1 MQNPNVLLT
10 SQSIPC
16 AQVPGKLGKPLKDDK
31 WASTGHSLV
40 ETRILQLCL
49 KARREAG
56 NLPSRGQHRK
66 HELAFLLKDGIYG
79 AQTDSPDKSRS
90 SKSSGNK
97 NKTITVEQLR
107 ERSGRKHMDSKME

>member
-1 MQNPNVLLT
+1 MCP
-10 SQSIPC
+10 SSRK
-16 AQVPGKLGKPLKDDK
+16 AREALKDDE
-31 WASTGHSLV
+31 WASTRHSLV

-49 KARREAG
+49 KVRREAG

-79 AQTDSPDKSRS
+79 AQTGSPDKSRS

-97 NKTITVEQLR
+97 NKSITVEQLR